1 MCGIVC
7 YYGRSKGVNHV
18 LDALDLL
25 AYRAPDSSG
34 IAVIGEDGRFS
45 IRRAVGTSE
54 QLRAKLA
61 QQPLPALLPGNVQV
75 IMGHGRWAMVGAV
88 NEINAHP
95 LSDRGRDRVAC
106 ENGSHNATLMLGA
119 YAEQEKWWRERGVPE
134 GEPVHKSTNTTE
146 VIAYEWERLAYQLA
160 EGERPAGSA
169 TFLEMLDKWGVADPE
184 ERALRLAIWRLR
196 HGNAHAC
203 AFYGRQ
209 RPETLFVTSHYKPIA
224 IAKRMYK
231 DGGCDLMVASDINA
245 ALMLWSKDEVNVAA
259 QQITALQQATEEKNS
274 DGEHAQKEIQKILET
289 FTVEV
294 IFLDNELH
302 QGEELFARIE
312 NGDQTGLVTPR
323 VQVSR
328 YDGTP
333 VPVFARPMRLNPA
346 MIGKRGFASY
356 TESHIAEI
364 PDVMDGIVNHYI
376 RDGQPALEST
386 WVTGRLVGPGLNIVD
401 LNKWFGS
408 HLKQLG
414 RLLLIGEGSSWRN
427 AQAAAPLFRQLLPG
441 VLVTVYRPVEV
452 LNLGPAVDPSCD
464 LAIEISWSGT
474 TDSLLKVDSWL
485 GDSGVK
491 RLAVTGRTQSDL
503 GRRTTDSAGT
513 LDVLTGVE
521 VSVATVK
528 GYQAILMML
537 NMLALQLAG
546 MRGYGFDVAEHAQL
560 VNELAQ
566 VIPKQVRWLIEDE
579 QRRAR
584 LRDIARRCQLFNK
597 IVVVGDS
604 PVDIEAELK
613 IEELAQVM
621 ALASDFHAASLRP
634 LIERCALVDGDRRRI
649 LFIINAT
656 SAEAHQEAS
665 TIIHYLKELGVFCFI
680 HTTPHDELAAWQ
692 MLPNAEVFVSPAVSR
707 LLQPLI
713 DAPFFFDLAVALA
726 YARGLTADEIDR
738 PRNLAKS
745 VTVTGAERRAVVE
758 ARRDFANISL
768 AEFSAGQQ
776 ANLAW
781 DKARARPSRAALTVT
796 TAVRTAITVISN
808 PLPEKLDLLN
818 VDQLT
823 VLTDDEAA
831 EIGVSMAAAAWQ
843 MLLGVDLTS
852 YRHFMHQIN
861 MTQPDSVTLRLIRAG
876 AFLAVRDANTIA
888 VPSDLSPLQLELL
901 SAVTMIGLAIRLARD
916 RGVDTALW
924 ESGLARLPML
934 AAGALT
940 DDRLSRDLNQF
951 LTPLVNAGYDKVQII
966 GGGQDYAA
974 AASIARSLRTQG
986 YLAEALYTDSAWHG
1000 PLAAVGG
1007 PDADHDTLI
1016 VILATDP
1023 LFQAAALVD
1032 TQVYRTRDAV
1042 IILMVPDGNQD
1053 HPAVQG
1059 VDASA
1064 VLGVPA
1070 VPRLFLPVVN
1080 AVVGSILAEQMARLW
1095 EKVQLKEVDGNG

>member
-7 YYGRSKGVNHV
+7 YYGRSKGVIHV

-34 IAVIGEDGRFS
+34 IAVIDEDGQFS
-45 IRRAVGTSE
+45 IRRVVGTSE
-54 QLRAKLA
+54 QLRARLA
-61 QQPLPALLPGNVQV
+61 EQPLPALRSGAVQV
-75 IMGHGRWAMVGAV
+75 VMGHGRWAMVGEV

-119 YAEQEKWWRERGVPE
+119 CAEQEKWWRERGVPD
-134 GEPVHKSTNTTE
+134 GEPVHRSTNTTE

-160 EGERPAGSA
+160 EGEGPAGSA
-169 TFLEMLDKWGVADPE
+169 YFLETLDKWGVTDPE
-184 ERALRLAIWRLR
+184 ERSLRLAVWRLR

-203 AFYGRQ
+203 AFYDRQ
-209 RPETLFVTSHYKPIA
+209 RPETLFVTSHNKPIA
-224 IAKRMYK
+224 IAKRRYR
-231 DGGCDLMVASDINA
+231 DGGWDLMVASDINA
-245 ALMLWSKDEVNVAA
+245 ALMLWSKDEVNAAA
-259 QQITALQQATEEKNS
+259 QQISAIQQATAEKNT
-274 DGEHAQKEIQKILET
+274 DGVHAQKEIQKILEA

-302 QGEELFARIE
+302 QGDELFARIDNE
-312 NGDQTGLVTPR
+312 DQTGLVKPR

-346 MIGKRGFASY
+346 MIGKRGFASF

-376 RDGQPALEST
+376 RDGQPALESA
-386 WVTGRLVGPGLNIVD
+386 WIAGRPVGPGLNIEV
-401 LNKWFGS
+401 LNSWFGL
-408 HLKQLG
+408 HLKRLG

-441 VLVTVYRPVEV
+441 VLVTVYRPVQV
-452 LNLGPAVDPSCD
+452 LNLGPAVDPTCD

-513 LDVLTGVE
+513 VDVLTGVE

-528 GYQAILMML
+528 GYQAILMIL

-546 MRGYGFDVAEHAQL
+546 MRGHGLEVAGVAQL
-560 VNELAQ
+560 INELAL
-566 VIPKQVRWLIEDE
+566 VIPKQVRSLIEDE
-579 QRRAR
+579 QRRER
-584 LRDIARRCQLFNK
+584 LRDITRRCHLFNK
-597 IVVVGDS
+597 VVVVGDS

-613 IEELAQVM
+613 IEELAQVV
-621 ALASDFHAASLRP
+621 ARASDFHAASLRS
-634 LIERCALVDGDRRRI
+634 LIERCALIDDDRRRI

-665 TIIHYLKELGVFCFI
+665 HIIHYLNELGVFCLI
-680 HTTPHDELAAWQ
+680 HTTPHDQLASWQ
-692 MLPNAEVFVSPAVSR
+692 KLPNVEVFVSPPVSR

-726 YARGLTADEIDR
+726 YARGLTAEEIDR

-745 VTVTGAERRAVVE
+745 VTVTGAEMRAVVE
-758 ARRDFANISL
+758 ARREFVNVSL
-768 AEFSAGQQ
+768 ADFSAGEQ

-781 DKARARPSRAALTVT
+781 DKARAGPSRAALMAT
-796 TAVRTAITVISN
+796 TALRAAITVISN
-808 PLPEKLDLLN
+808 PLPEKLGLLGVN
-818 VDQLT
+818 QLI
-823 VLTDDEAA
+823 VLTDDEAT

-843 MLLGVDLTS
+843 MLPGVDLTS
-852 YRHFMHQIN
+852 YRRFIHDIKK
-861 MTQPDSVTLRLIRAG
+861 TRPDTVTLRLIRAG
-876 AFLAVRDANTIA
+876 AFLAIRDAQTIA
-888 VPSDLSPLQLELL
+888 MPSDLSPLQLELL
-901 SAVTMIGLAIRLARD
+901 SAVYMIGLAIRLARY
-916 RGVDTALW
+916 RGLNTAMW
-924 ESGLARLPML
+924 ENGLAQLPLL
-934 AAGALT
+934 AADILA
-940 DDRLSRDLNQF
+940 DDRLSRDLTQI
-951 LTPLVNAGYDKVQII
+951 LTPLVSAGYDKVQII

-1000 PLAAVGG
+1000 PLATVGG

-1032 TQVYRTRDAV
+1032 TQVYRTRRAV
-1042 IILMVPDGNQD
+1042 IILLVPDGNQD
-1053 HPAVQG
+1053 LPAVQG
-1059 VDASA
+1059 VHASA
-1064 VLGVPA
+1064 VLAVPA

-1095 EKVQLKEVDGNG
+1095 EVKDYG